1 MIIKFSI
8 LFVLLAYYYPIQA
21 NESQEIS
28 GMYSYMA
35 DTGLFSPCGE
45 DKKHLPV
52 ALEGDNIALQRA
64 YLKNRYQPGKS
75 LLVTIK
81 AHIAARPKMEGEG
94 KQSTIIVDKFINIH
108 QQERC
113 TGIVPPSS
121 LTNTYWKL
129 VELKGERLDNN
140 EIWLHNQGNSRDIH
154 FIIHQNNKLKG
165 FAGCNRFSGKTSYTD
180 KQIKLDFL
188 LHNNK
193 TCPAISL
200 EKTIIN
206 VWSNADSYSIKGESL
221 QLYNKNKQ
229 TIARFIA
236 IYF

>member
-1 MIIKFSI
+1 
-8 LFVLLAYYYPIQA
+8 
-21 NESQEIS
+21 
-28 GMYSYMA
+28 MYSYMA
-35 DTGLFSPCGE
+35 DAGLFLPCGE
-45 DKKHLPV
+45 DKKRLPV

-81 AHIAARPKMEGEG
+81 AHIAERPKMEGEG
-94 KQSTIIVDKFINIH
+94 KQNTIIVDKFINIH

-113 TGIVPPSS
+113 TGIIPPSS
-121 LTNTYWKL
+121 LINTYWKL
-129 VELKGERLDNN
+129 VELKGERLDSN
-140 EIWLHNQGNSRDIH
+140 EIWLHNHGHSREIY

-165 FAGCNRFSGKTSYTD
+165 FAGCNHFSGKTFHTD
-180 KQIKLDFL
+180 KQIKLDSL
-188 LHNNK
+188 LRSRK

-206 VWSNADSYSIKGESL
+206 ILSDADSYSVKGERL

-229 TIARFIA
+229 TIAQFIA